1 MPPSPSQQAGSL
13 RKRGLAFGL
22 SAVLSLLLS
31 PITAI
36 FAALIGALGFG
47 AAVIAGRG
55 ITLPAAVF
63 GGIAAG
69 ALPYIVAGLII

>member
-36 FAALIGALGFG
+36 YAALIGTLGFG
-47 AAVIAGRG
+47 AALIAGRG
-55 ITLPAAVF
+55 VTLPAAVF

-69 ALPYIVAGLII
+69 ALPYIVAGLVM